1 MKYHHLT
8 AIYVLFGVTLFVH
21 QIHAK
26 NTGENVKEPNTQVV
40 PSVPSLPTGQINGN
54 TVDCVNSK
62 FFKIQRENP
71 QLGPWLTDVQRT
83 VENLFAVRKKCET
96 QTKSR
101 QSECI
106 SAWNRA
112 AGVQFLRLGLSL
124 FEQDNP
130 KGNQLEILNVF
141 TTEFQGCW

>member
-1 MKYHHLT
+1 MKYQRSA
-8 AIYVLFGVTLFVH
+8 AIYTLFGLTLLVH
-21 QIHAK
+21 QIAAK
-26 NTGENVKEPNTQVV
+26 DEAQSPLA
-40 PSVPSLPTGQINGN
+40 VPSLPTGAINEN

-71 QLGPWLTDVQRT
+71 QLGPWLSDVQRT
-83 VENLFAVRKKCET
+83 VENLFAVRKKCDT
-96 QTKSR
+96 RTKSR

-124 FEQDNP
+124 FEQPNP